1 MNMASHQVSI
11 RDDVYQKLIK
21 LKKDDENFSDL
32 IDRLLC
38 KAKGTWDS
46 LEELNGIAGSDDL
59 EIEKL
64 IIENRSMFEKNFQK
78 RLEIDK

>member
-1 MNMASHQVSI
+1 MVFHQVSI
-11 RDDVYQKLIK
+11 RDDVYQKLKK
-21 LKKDDENFSDL
+21 LKKDNESFSDL
-32 IDRLLC
+32 IDRLSC
-38 KAKGTWDS
+38 KVKSTWET